1 MIRRSSRGQEKK
13 YYGQILKRLVQRIA
27 VTSVLRYRST
37 RYEEVRGEENPFLFF
52 SLHIVIHLF
61 LQFRRGMALENL
73 PGEPVSPLVP
83 LSPR

>member
-1 MIRRSSRGQEKK
+1 MIRRSCRGQEKK
-13 YYGQILKRLVQRIA
+13 YYGQILKRLFQRIA

-37 RYEEVRGEENPFLFF
+37 RYEEGEENPFLFF

>member
-1 MIRRSSRGQEKK
+1 M
-13 YYGQILKRLVQRIA
+13 
-27 VTSVLRYRST
+27 T
-37 RYEEVRGEENPFLFF
+37 RFLDIIDPPEEIRGEENPFFRLYQ
-52 SLHIVIHLF
+52 SNIYIVHIVIHLF

>member
-37 RYEEVRGEENPFLFF
+37 RYEEGEENPFLFF